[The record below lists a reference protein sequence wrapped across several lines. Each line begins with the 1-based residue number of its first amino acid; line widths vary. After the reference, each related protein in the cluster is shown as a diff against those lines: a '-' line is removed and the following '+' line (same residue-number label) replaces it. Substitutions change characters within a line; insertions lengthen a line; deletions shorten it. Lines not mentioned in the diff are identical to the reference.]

1 MGFYR
6 GIKHYDY
13 NLKKSSNKSNNNPY
27 LYSRELKHCT
37 IKLTDGFLG
46 LFLYINP
53 FMCFITIPKEIYRL
67 EVNIR
72 KLEDEKKTDYYNNL
86 F

>member
-13 NLKKSSNKSNNNPY
+13 NFESRKKPNNNPY

-37 IKLTDGFLG
+37 MKLTDGFLG
-46 LFLYINP
+46 LFFYINP